1 MNELSWFNSVPYSS
15 SISNIFQADILLI
28 KHLSINLVIYSCLV
42 SIWPSLGFDPSIIL
56 SSLSLPLSL
65 SPFFSYSFS
74 IDHSSQFVNR
84 SSSSHV
90 KFKKKKKPSHYLT
103 LSPTSAAIPSFSS
116 LHYIYLHFL
125 FLPASPQIASFCSHS
140 ASATVI
146 MVINGL
152 RKTKPTLIL
161 LDLAVPF
168 YFVHFS

>member
-1 MNELSWFNSVPYSS
+1 MNELSWLNSVPYSS

-90 KFKKKKKPSHYLT
+90 KLKKKKAFTLLNT
-103 LSPTSAAIPSFSS
+103 LSYFRCNPIILLPPLYIPSLSFPTC
-116 LHYIYLHFL
+116 LTTDCFL
-125 FLPASPQIASFCSHS
+125 L
-140 ASATVI
+140 
-146 MVINGL
+146 
-152 RKTKPTLIL
+152 
-161 LDLAVPF
+161 
-168 YFVHFS
+168 